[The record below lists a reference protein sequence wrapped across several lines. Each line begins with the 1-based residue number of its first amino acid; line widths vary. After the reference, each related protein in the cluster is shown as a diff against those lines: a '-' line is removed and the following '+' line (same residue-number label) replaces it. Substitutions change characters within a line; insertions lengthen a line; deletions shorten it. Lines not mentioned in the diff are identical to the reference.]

1 MAARRAA
8 NSTIGA
14 HLRSSFIRLSR
25 TFNPPCVADVSP
37 HCPSS
42 AIPSTANFSQRTA
55 GRIQSPPLSS
65 AAPISDRIRNFSIV
79 AHVDHGKSTLADRL
93 LELTGTLTPSDTKGQ
108 ARPQYLDKLQVERE
122 RGITVKAQTATML
135 FDFHPSAPT
144 GGDQSGPGPPP
155 GRYLLNLIDTPG
167 HVDFSYEV
175 SRSLAATQGVLLL
188 VDAQQGIQ
196 AQTVANFFLALEGD
210 LAIVPVVNK
219 IDRPDADPQA
229 VAAQIASTFDLPLT
243 SCLFTSARTGA
254 GLPSLLSA
262 IVRQIPPPPGDPA
275 APLRALLLDAHFDEY
290 RGVVCHVAVV
300 DGAIR
305 EGEKVAVAG
314 MGMSY
319 DVGEVGVM
327 YPEATPTGCLL
338 TGQVCARVN
347 VCVGERVAVAGMGMS
362 YDVGEVGVMYPEATP
377 TGCLLTGQVCA
388 RVNVCVGERVAVA
401 GMGISYD
408 VGEVGVMYPEATPTG
423 CLLTGQVCA
432 RVNVCVGERVAVAG
446 MGMSYDVGEVGVM
459 YPEATPTGC
468 LLTGQVCAR
477 VNVCVGE
484 RVAVAGMGMSY
495 DVGEVGVM
503 YPEATPTGCLLTGQ
517 VCARVNVCVGERV
530 AVAGMGMSYDVGEV
544 GVMYP
549 EATPTGCLLTE
560 QVCARVNVCV
570 GERVAVAGMGMSYD
584 VGEVGVMYP
593 EATPTG
599 CLLTGQVCARVN
611 VCVGERVAVAGMGMS
626 YDVGEVGYVML
637 GMRTTREARPLLLP
651 PVLVTGGICDAGH
664 ANNKGSKGGVCD
676 AGHAEVSPTREAR
689 VGDTIHHHKA
699 QVSPLPG
706 FRAAQ
711 HMVGYVMLGMRTTRE
726 ARVGDTIHHHKS
738 QVLPLPG
745 FRAAQHMVFAGVFP
759 ADGSDFEALAKAV
772 DKLVCN
778 DASVAVTRY
787 SSAAL
792 GAGFSEKALAKAV
805 NKLVCSDASVA
816 VTRYSSA
823 ALGAGFRCGF
833 LGLLHMDVFHQR
845 LQQEFGAEV
854 ISTAPSVPAIFEYAD
869 GTRIEAQGPSDIP
882 SVPKQRV
889 LRCTEPFVLATI
901 VTPSKYVGPI
911 MDLCAS
917 RRGEQKEYSFIDG
930 DRAMLR
936 YDMPVREVVMDFY
949 SHLKSISSGFATF
962 DYEDAGMREADL
974 VKVDVLLNGKPVDA
988 LAAIAHRDAA
998 QRMGRKLVERLKG
1011 VLDRWV

>member
-14 HLRSSFIRLSR
+14 RLRSSFIRCAR
-25 TFNPPCVADVSP
+25 NFTPTDVVSP
-37 HCPSS
+37 HCPSV
-42 AIPSTANFSQRTA
+42 AIPSSAKDLLLSPILT
-55 GRIQSPPLSS
+55 QSPPLESS
-65 AAPISDRIRNFSIV
+65 AAPICDKSRFRIFCNDTWQHAVGESAIRRYAPFQPSGAHKIREGALLTYDRIAADTSEWHRLGSCDDRDYCSQFSISDRSRIGSSIDAGFGGRSSIGSKSVVFESLVRLTINSSIRIGSSSSSSSTSGSGSSSGTGIRRFSGDASSNANIPSSNGTTTISARSSTSDASTSSSTSSSSSSASGSSTRHEKPPIDLSAFPPDRIRNFSIV

-93 LELTGTLTPSDTKGQ
+93 LELTGTLSPSDTKGQ

-135 FDFHPSAPT
+135 FDYVPPT
-144 GGDQSGPGPPP
+144 LTEDQSGPPP

-210 LAIVPVVNK
+210 LAVVPVVNK

-229 VAAQIASTFDLPLT
+229 VASQIASTFDLPRA

-338 TGQVCARVN
+338 TGQV
-347 VCVGERVAVAGMGMS
+347 
-362 YDVGEVGVMYPEATP
+362 
-377 TGCLLTGQVCA
+377 
-388 RVNVCVGERVAVA
+388 
-401 GMGISYD
+401 
-408 VGEVGVMYPEATPTG
+408 
-423 CLLTGQVCA
+423 
-432 RVNVCVGERVAVAG
+432 
-446 MGMSYDVGEVGVM
+446 
-459 YPEATPTGC
+459 
-468 LLTGQVCAR
+468 
-477 VNVCVGE
+477 
-484 RVAVAGMGMSY
+484 
-495 DVGEVGVM
+495 
-503 YPEATPTGCLLTGQ
+503 
-517 VCARVNVCVGERV
+517 
-530 AVAGMGMSYDVGEV
+530 
-544 GVMYP
+544 
-549 EATPTGCLLTE
+549 
-560 QVCARVNVCV
+560 
-570 GERVAVAGMGMSYD
+570 
-584 VGEVGVMYP
+584 
-593 EATPTG
+593 
-599 CLLTGQVCARVN
+599 
-611 VCVGERVAVAGMGMS
+611 
-626 YDVGEVGYVML
+626 
-637 GMRTTREARPLLLP
+637 
-651 PVLVTGGICDAGH
+651 
-664 ANNKGSKGGVCD
+664 
-676 AGHAEVSPTREAR
+676 
-689 VGDTIHHHKA
+689 
-699 QVSPLPG
+699 
-706 FRAAQ
+706 
-711 HMVGYVMLGMRTTRE
+711 GYVMLGMRTTRE
-726 ARVGDTIHHHKS
+726 ARVGDTIHHHKA
-738 QVLPLPG
+738 QVSPLPG

-778 DASVAVTRY
+778 
-787 SSAAL
+787 
-792 GAGFSEKALAKAV
+792 
-805 NKLVCSDASVA
+805 DASVA

-889 LRCTEPFVLATI
+889 VRCTEPFVLSTI

-988 LAAIAHRDAA
+988 LAAIAHREAA

-1011 VLDRWV
+1011 VLDRQMFEVVIQAAISTKVIASEKLSAMRKNVMAMVTEGNEQLQQAQEQASVVIRETTAAARQQMAVMEAAASEQLLEAKASLEVAREVYTQYEDVFFHHLKMGVYLASEHRIASSAALLSALAFILPGPRKMLYRATFGRFQTPEVLVESAERKLEGLKQSVEVFKNDTKKLQERAQMAESEFLSGRDKL

>member
-122 RGITVKAQTATML
+122 RGITVKAQLRGVSFAGHHSGRADAAGGAGAGGDGRLNTCITFTPPCLQVERERGITVKAQTATML

-219 IDRPDADPQA
+219 IDRPDADPQGA
-229 VAAQIASTFDLPLT
+229 LSSYVFAGFDGGYGAGVGGGGAGGSGTAGRSLSFPPSQPFAQIVSNFHLPLPSCFST
-243 SCLFTSARTGA
+243 ST
-254 GLPSLLSA
+254 LPFLILQSPLPTPLPPSIRPLSA
-262 IVRQIPPPPGDPA
+262 LLLPKSPPPSTCPSPPASSPRPAREPACPLSSPPSCARYPPPPGDPA

-362 YDVGEVGVMYPEATP
+362 YDVGEV
-377 TGCLLTGQVCA
+377 
-388 RVNVCVGERVAVA
+388 
-401 GMGISYD
+401 
-408 VGEVGVMYPEATPTG
+408 
-423 CLLTGQVCA
+423 
-432 RVNVCVGERVAVAG
+432 
-446 MGMSYDVGEVGVM
+446 
-459 YPEATPTGC
+459 
-468 LLTGQVCAR
+468 
-477 VNVCVGE
+477 
-484 RVAVAGMGMSY
+484 
-495 DVGEVGVM
+495 
-503 YPEATPTGCLLTGQ
+503 
-517 VCARVNVCVGERV
+517 
-530 AVAGMGMSYDVGEV
+530 
-544 GVMYP
+544 
-549 EATPTGCLLTE
+549 
-560 QVCARVNVCV
+560 CARVNVCV

-637 GMRTTREARPLLLP
+637 GNAHGLEKHR
-651 PVLVTGGICDAGH
+651 
-664 ANNKGSKGGVCD
+664 
-676 AGHAEVSPTREAR
+676 
-689 VGDTIHHHKA
+689 
-699 QVSPLPG
+699 
-706 FRAAQ
+706 
-711 HMVGYVMLGMRTTRE
+711 VGYVMLGMRTTRE
-726 ARVGDTIHHHKS
+726 ARVGDTIHHHKAQIS
-738 QVLPLPG
+738 PCPG
-745 FRAAQHMVFAGVFP
+745 FRAAHHMVSSSHPSPPMSPSHIWQVGYVMLGDAEVSAHPRSKGGGMAAQHMVFGGGVSRP
-759 ADGSDFEALAKAV
+759 MGLTLRRLAKAV

-778 DASVAVTRY
+778 DASVAVTDDTAVLHWGLDSGKGERKGE
-787 SSAAL
+787 
-792 GAGFSEKALAKAV
+792 GAGRERSTWCLRGEKALAKAV

-823 ALGAGFRCGF
+823 ALGAGF
-833 LGLLHMDVFHQR
+833 
-845 LQQEFGAEV
+845 
-854 ISTAPSVPAIFEYAD
+854 S
-869 GTRIEAQGPSDIP
+869 RIEAQGPSDIP

-930 DRAMLR
+930 
-936 YDMPVREVVMDFY
+936 
-949 SHLKSISSGFATF
+949 
-962 DYEDAGMREADL
+962 MREADL

>member
-122 RGITVKAQTATML
+122 RGITVKAQLRGVSFAGHHSGRADAAGGAGAGGDGRLNTCITFTPPCLQVERERGITVKAQTATML

-175 SRSLAATQGVLLL
+175 SRSLAATQGVLLV

-338 TGQVCARVN
+338 TGQV
-347 VCVGERVAVAGMGMS
+347 
-362 YDVGEVGVMYPEATP
+362 
-377 TGCLLTGQVCA
+377 
-388 RVNVCVGERVAVA
+388 
-401 GMGISYD
+401 
-408 VGEVGVMYPEATPTG
+408 
-423 CLLTGQVCA
+423 
-432 RVNVCVGERVAVAG
+432 
-446 MGMSYDVGEVGVM
+446 
-459 YPEATPTGC
+459 
-468 LLTGQVCAR
+468 
-477 VNVCVGE
+477 
-484 RVAVAGMGMSY
+484 
-495 DVGEVGVM
+495 
-503 YPEATPTGCLLTGQ
+503 
-517 VCARVNVCVGERV
+517 
-530 AVAGMGMSYDVGEV
+530 
-544 GVMYP
+544 
-549 EATPTGCLLTE
+549 
-560 QVCARVNVCV
+560 
-570 GERVAVAGMGMSYD
+570 
-584 VGEVGVMYP
+584 
-593 EATPTG
+593 
-599 CLLTGQVCARVN
+599 
-611 VCVGERVAVAGMGMS
+611 
-626 YDVGEVGYVML
+626 
-637 GMRTTREARPLLLP
+637 
-651 PVLVTGGICDAGH
+651 
-664 ANNKGSKGGVCD
+664 
-676 AGHAEVSPTREAR
+676 
-689 VGDTIHHHKA
+689 
-699 QVSPLPG
+699 
-706 FRAAQ
+706 
-711 HMVGYVMLGMRTTRE
+711 GYVMLGMRTTRE

-738 QVLPLPG
+738 QVSPLPG

-778 DASVAVTRY
+778 
-787 SSAAL
+787 
-792 GAGFSEKALAKAV
+792 
-805 NKLVCSDASVA
+805 DASVA

-1011 VLDRWV
+1011 VLDRQMFEVVIQAAIGAKVIASEKLSAMRKNVLAKCYGGDVSRKRKLLEKQKEGKKRMKRVDRIGAVMGSPSVMDEVRKVMAMVTEGNEQLQQAQEQASAAIRETTAAARQQMAVMEAAASEQLLEAKASLEVAREVYTQYEDVFFHHLKMGVYLASEHRVASSTALLSALAFILPGPRKMLYRATFGRFQTPEVLVESAERKLEGLKQSVEVFKNDTKKLQERAQMAESEFLSGRDKLKAAGAEMQRLAGTVRAAEKKSLGLRELLKDLPARDSVRLRSELAMATREAQRQLHAINKTTVHMARLGIPI

>member
-1 MAARRAA
+1 MCA
-8 NSTIGA
+8 
-14 HLRSSFIRLSR
+14 
-25 TFNPPCVADVSP
+25 FNRWKPPV
-37 HCPSS
+37 
-42 AIPSTANFSQRTA
+42 
-55 GRIQSPPLSS
+55 
-65 AAPISDRIRNFSIV
+65 
-79 AHVDHGKSTLADRL
+79 
-93 LELTGTLTPSDTKGQ
+93 ELTGTLRPSDTKGQ
-108 ARPQYLDKLQVERE
+108 ARRPQYLDKLQVERE

-135 FDFHPSAPT
+135 FDYVPPT
-144 GGDQSGPGPPP
+144 LTEDQSGPPP

-210 LAIVPVVNK
+210 LAVVPVVNK
-219 IDRPDADPQA
+219 IDRPDADPQGESTLRIAAAAAAAAASPSSRGAGRHTGRAAAGGRAAGHSGARRGRRREVA
-229 VAAQIASTFDLPLT
+229 VASQIASTFDLPLHLSLIYRQHLRLT
-243 SCLFTSARTGA
+243 PRFLPLHLGQHWSRPALLSLTHPFRLPSTRSFPTPAVASQIASTFDLPRASCLFTSARTGA

-338 TGQVCARVN
+338 TGQV
-347 VCVGERVAVAGMGMS
+347 
-362 YDVGEVGVMYPEATP
+362 
-377 TGCLLTGQVCA
+377 
-388 RVNVCVGERVAVA
+388 
-401 GMGISYD
+401 
-408 VGEVGVMYPEATPTG
+408 
-423 CLLTGQVCA
+423 
-432 RVNVCVGERVAVAG
+432 
-446 MGMSYDVGEVGVM
+446 
-459 YPEATPTGC
+459 
-468 LLTGQVCAR
+468 
-477 VNVCVGE
+477 
-484 RVAVAGMGMSY
+484 
-495 DVGEVGVM
+495 
-503 YPEATPTGCLLTGQ
+503 
-517 VCARVNVCVGERV
+517 
-530 AVAGMGMSYDVGEV
+530 
-544 GVMYP
+544 
-549 EATPTGCLLTE
+549 
-560 QVCARVNVCV
+560 
-570 GERVAVAGMGMSYD
+570 
-584 VGEVGVMYP
+584 
-593 EATPTG
+593 
-599 CLLTGQVCARVN
+599 
-611 VCVGERVAVAGMGMS
+611 
-626 YDVGEVGYVML
+626 
-637 GMRTTREARPLLLP
+637 
-651 PVLVTGGICDAGH
+651 
-664 ANNKGSKGGVCD
+664 
-676 AGHAEVSPTREAR
+676 
-689 VGDTIHHHKA
+689 
-699 QVSPLPG
+699 
-706 FRAAQ
+706 
-711 HMVGYVMLGMRTTRE
+711 GYVMLGMRTTRE
-726 ARVGDTIHHHKS
+726 ARVGDTIHHHKA
-738 QVLPLPG
+738 QVSPLPG

-778 DASVAVTRY
+778 
-787 SSAAL
+787 
-792 GAGFSEKALAKAV
+792 
-805 NKLVCSDASVA
+805 DASVA

-889 LRCTEPFVLATI
+889 VRCTEPFVLSTI

-988 LAAIAHRDAA
+988 LAAIAHREAA

>member
-42 AIPSTANFSQRTA
+42 AIPSTAKFSQRTA

-135 FDFHPSAPT
+135 FDLHPSAPT

-196 AQTVANFFLALEGD
+196 AQTVANLFLALEGD

-338 TGQVCARVN
+338 TGQV
-347 VCVGERVAVAGMGMS
+347 
-362 YDVGEVGVMYPEATP
+362 
-377 TGCLLTGQVCA
+377 
-388 RVNVCVGERVAVA
+388 
-401 GMGISYD
+401 
-408 VGEVGVMYPEATPTG
+408 
-423 CLLTGQVCA
+423 
-432 RVNVCVGERVAVAG
+432 
-446 MGMSYDVGEVGVM
+446 
-459 YPEATPTGC
+459 
-468 LLTGQVCAR
+468 
-477 VNVCVGE
+477 
-484 RVAVAGMGMSY
+484 
-495 DVGEVGVM
+495 
-503 YPEATPTGCLLTGQ
+503 
-517 VCARVNVCVGERV
+517 
-530 AVAGMGMSYDVGEV
+530 
-544 GVMYP
+544 
-549 EATPTGCLLTE
+549 
-560 QVCARVNVCV
+560 
-570 GERVAVAGMGMSYD
+570 
-584 VGEVGVMYP
+584 
-593 EATPTG
+593 
-599 CLLTGQVCARVN
+599 
-611 VCVGERVAVAGMGMS
+611 
-626 YDVGEVGYVML
+626 
-637 GMRTTREARPLLLP
+637 
-651 PVLVTGGICDAGH
+651 
-664 ANNKGSKGGVCD
+664 
-676 AGHAEVSPTREAR
+676 
-689 VGDTIHHHKA
+689 
-699 QVSPLPG
+699 
-706 FRAAQ
+706 
-711 HMVGYVMLGMRTTRE
+711 GYVMLGMRTTRE

-738 QVLPLPG
+738 QVSPLPG

-778 DASVAVTRY
+778 
-787 SSAAL
+787 
-792 GAGFSEKALAKAV
+792 
-805 NKLVCSDASVA
+805 DASVA

-1011 VLDRWV
+1011 VLDRQMFEVVIQAAIGAKVIANRIGAVMGSPSVMDEVRKVMAMVTEGNEQLQQAQEQASAAIRETTAAARQQMAVMEAAASEQLLEAKASLEVAREVYTQYEDVFFHHLKMGVYLASEHRVASSAALLSALAFILPGPRKMLYRATFGRFQTPEVLVESAELKLERFEAVSGGEWRLTQVLVESAERKLEGLKQSVEVFKNDTKKLQERAQMAESEFLSGRDKLKAAGAEMQRLAGTVRAAEKKSLGLRELLKDLPARDSVRLRTELAMATREAQRQLHAINKTTVHVARLGIPI

>member
-1 MAARRAA
+1 MAARRAS
-8 NSTIGA
+8 NSTICA
-14 HLRSSFIRLSR
+14 RLRSSFIRRARSF
-25 TFNPPCVADVSP
+25 TPAGVADVSP
-37 HCPSS
+37 HCSTT
-42 AIPSTANFSQRTA
+42 AIAKNSQRTPVLN
-55 GRIQSPPLSS
+55 QFPQLESS
-65 AAPISDRIRNFSIV
+65 ASPICDNARSRIACLDMWQHAVGESTIRRYAPFQPSGAHQIRRGALLTNNSIAAATNESHRLGSFNYRDYCSQSTIARDINLSAFPPDRIRNFSIV

-135 FDFHPSAPT
+135 FDYVPLVASKDTLALADPSQT
-144 GGDQSGPGPPP
+144 GPPP

-210 LAIVPVVNK
+210 LAVVPVVNK
-219 IDRPDADPQA
+219 IDRPDADPEA
-229 VAAQIASTFDLPLT
+229 VAAQIASTFDLPVS

-305 EGEKVAVAG
+305 EGE
-314 MGMSY
+314 
-319 DVGEVGVM
+319 
-327 YPEATPTGCLL
+327 
-338 TGQVCARVN
+338 
-347 VCVGERVAVAGMGMS
+347 RVAVAGMGMS

-377 TGCLLTGQVCA
+377 TGCLLTGQV
-388 RVNVCVGERVAVA
+388 
-401 GMGISYD
+401 
-408 VGEVGVMYPEATPTG
+408 
-423 CLLTGQVCA
+423 
-432 RVNVCVGERVAVAG
+432 
-446 MGMSYDVGEVGVM
+446 
-459 YPEATPTGC
+459 
-468 LLTGQVCAR
+468 
-477 VNVCVGE
+477 
-484 RVAVAGMGMSY
+484 
-495 DVGEVGVM
+495 
-503 YPEATPTGCLLTGQ
+503 
-517 VCARVNVCVGERV
+517 
-530 AVAGMGMSYDVGEV
+530 
-544 GVMYP
+544 
-549 EATPTGCLLTE
+549 
-560 QVCARVNVCV
+560 
-570 GERVAVAGMGMSYD
+570 
-584 VGEVGVMYP
+584 
-593 EATPTG
+593 
-599 CLLTGQVCARVN
+599 
-611 VCVGERVAVAGMGMS
+611 
-626 YDVGEVGYVML
+626 
-637 GMRTTREARPLLLP
+637 
-651 PVLVTGGICDAGH
+651 
-664 ANNKGSKGGVCD
+664 
-676 AGHAEVSPTREAR
+676 
-689 VGDTIHHHKA
+689 
-699 QVSPLPG
+699 
-706 FRAAQ
+706 
-711 HMVGYVMLGMRTTRE
+711 GYVMLGMRTTRE
-726 ARVGDTIHHHKS
+726 ARVGDTIHHHKA
-738 QVLPLPG
+738 QVSPLPG

-792 GAGFSEKALAKAV
+792 GAGF
-805 NKLVCSDASVA
+805 
-816 VTRYSSA
+816 
-823 ALGAGFRCGF
+823 RCGF

-854 ISTAPSVPAIFEYAD
+854 ISTAPSVPAVFEYAD
-869 GTRIEAQGPSDIP
+869 STRIEAQGPSDIP
-882 SVPKQRV
+882 SIPKQRV
-889 LRCTEPFVLATI
+889 VRCTEPFVLATI

-911 MDLCAS
+911 MELCAS

-1011 VLDRWV
+1011 VLDRQMFEVAIQAAIGAKVIASEKLSAMRKNVLAKCYGGDVTRKRKLLEKQKEGKKRMKRVGSVSLPQEAFHDLLRTS